1 MVFLPEA
8 VDYIGESKQQSIEM
22 AEDLNGTTISK
33 YRDLAKQ
40 LGIWLS
46 IGGFHQKVSVFVNC
60 IEIVPCSSPAGY
72 NLSEKGCPL
81 VV

>member
-8 VDYIGESKQQSIEM
+8 VDYIAESKQQSIEM
-22 AEDLNGTTISK
+22 AEDLSGTTISK

-46 IGGFHQKVSVFVNC
+46 IGGFHQKVSVVCQF
-60 IEIVPCSSPAGY
+60 AQ
-72 NLSEKGCPL
+72 K
-81 VV
+81 

>member
-8 VDYIGESKQQSIEM
+8 VDYIAESKQQSIEM
-22 AEDLNGTTISK
+22 AEDLSGTTISK

-46 IGGFHQKVSVFVNC
+46 IGGFHQKDKFL
-60 IEIVPCSSPAGY
+60 
-72 NLSEKGCPL
+72 LSL
-81 VV
+81 

>member
-22 AEDLNGTTISK
+22 AEYLSGTTISQ

-40 LGIWLS
+40 NGMWLS
-46 IGGFHQKVSVFVNC
+46 IGGFHQKVR
-60 IEIVPCSSPAGY
+60 IVPFAF
-72 NLSEKGCPL
+72 
-81 VV
+81 